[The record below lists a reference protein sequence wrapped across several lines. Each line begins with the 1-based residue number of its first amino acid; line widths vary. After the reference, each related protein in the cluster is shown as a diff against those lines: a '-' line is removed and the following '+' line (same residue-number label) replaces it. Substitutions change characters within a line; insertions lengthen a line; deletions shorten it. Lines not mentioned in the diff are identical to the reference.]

1 MEDKQKGF
9 LGKVAVT
16 LVSSLIFLG
25 VWVIL
30 DLPIGFGTV
39 NFL

>member
-9 LGKVAVT
+9 LGKVAAI
-16 LVSSLIFLG
+16 SKH
-25 VWVIL
+25 L

>member
-1 MEDKQKGF
+1 M
-9 LGKVAVT
+9 LITYMIPHSAVI